1 MTSRTLSSR
10 ALVAGLAA
18 TALGLTLTACG
29 GSESSSTSS
38 QAAAPASSAAAP
50 ASSAPASSA
59 PASSAPARRPRVRPR
74 PSAPAESPSPSAGSG
89 SAGVKKV
96 CDALSA
102 AEVSTLTGVKL
113 KKGTSTD
120 LGPSN
125 ICQWSPSDTGVVGAA
140 IFSGQEGP
148 LPGPLSQVEGELK
161 KQFGGSVDTIS
172 VAGADE
178 ARYITGKKSGVNVI
192 DVLAAKDGVF
202 YQVLVA
208 APNDVRKHKGGAV
221 KLTEALIAG

>member
-1 MTSRTLSSR
+1 MTSRTAPSR
-10 ALVAGLAA
+10 ALLAGLAA
-18 TALGLTLTACG
+18 AALGLTLTACG

-59 PASSAPARRPRVRPR
+59 PASAAPSESA
-74 PSAPAESPSPSAGSG
+74 SESPSPSEGTG
-89 SAGVKKV
+89 SADVKKV
-96 CDALSA
+96 CDTLSA
-102 AEVSTLTGVKL
+102 GDVSKLTGVKL

-125 ICQWSPSDTGVVGAA
+125 ICQWTPSDPSDGDAA

-161 KQFGGSVDTIS
+161 KQFDGTVDKIS
-172 VAGADE
+172 VSGADE
-178 ARYITGKKSGVNVI
+178 ARYIKGKKSGVNVI

-208 APNDVRKHKGGAV
+208 APKDVTQHKDGAV
-221 KLTEALIAG
+221 KIVEALIAG

>member
-1 MTSRTLSSR
+1 MTSRTAPSR
-10 ALVAGLAA
+10 ALLAGLAVA
-18 TALGLTLTACG
+18 ALGLTLTACG

-50 ASSAPASSA
+50 ASSSA
-59 PASSAPARRPRVRPR
+59 PASPSSAPSE
-74 PSAPAESPSPSAGSG
+74 SASESASESPSPSESTG
-89 SAGVKKV
+89 SADVKKV
-96 CDALSA
+96 CDTLSA
-102 AEVSTLTGVKL
+102 GDVSKLTGVKL

-125 ICQWSPSDTGVVGAA
+125 ICQWTPSDPGEA

-148 LPGPLSQVEGELK
+148 LPGPLSQVEGQLK
-161 KQFGGSVDTIS
+161 KQFNGSVDKIS
-172 VAGADE
+172 VSGADE
-178 ARYITGKKSGVNVI
+178 ARYIKGKKSGVNVI

-208 APNDVRKHKGGAV
+208 SPKGVTQHKDGAV
-221 KLTEALIAG
+221 KIVEALIAG

>member
-1 MTSRTLSSR
+1 MTSRPLHSR
-10 ALVAGLAA
+10 ALLAGLAA
-18 TALGLTLTACG
+18 AALGLTLTACG

-38 QAAAPASSAAAP
+38 QAAAPATSAAAP

-59 PASSAPARRPRVRPR
+59 APSESAS
-74 PSAPAESPSPSAGSG
+74 ESPSPSASASSG
-89 SAGVKKV
+89 TADVKKV
-96 CDALSA
+96 CDTLSA
-102 AEVSTLTGVKL
+102 GDVSKLTGVKL

-125 ICQWSPSDTGVVGAA
+125 ICQWTPSDPSDGDAA

-161 KQFGGSVDTIS
+161 KQFDGSVDKIS
-172 VAGADE
+172 VQGADE
-178 ARYITGKKSGVNVI
+178 ARYIKGKKSGVNVI

-208 APNDVRKHKGGAV
+208 APKDVTQHKDGAV
-221 KLTEALIAG
+221 KITEALIQAA